1 MTKLIERHIR
11 ISSDSNP
18 RLCDYLS
25 SFNPKALTR
34 EILLLMEFG
43 LLLRQQTF
51 SPMNSIQL
59 NPTNDQYTHLE
70 PKPESLS
77 ESNKEPHEAPIKSMN
92 DDFDIGSDTD
102 FLMD

>member
-1 MTKLIERHIR
+1 MARLIERHIR
-11 ISSDSNP
+11 ISSDSSP

-43 LLLRQQTF
+43 LLIRQQNF
-51 SPMNSIQL
+51 SAMNSIQL
-59 NPTNDQYTHLE
+59 SPLNEQHADLKSVAE
-70 PKPESLS
+70 LSS
-77 ESNKEPHEAPIKSMN
+77 ESNKEPHEVPINSMD
-92 DDFDIGSDTD
+92 DDFDIGSDRD